1 MNQTR
6 EEKVAAAKARMAELA
21 EKFLDRSAG
30 ELESMRESL
39 AKLGGGAVD
48 ELASIR
54 HLAHRMSGTGATL
67 SFEGM
72 SDCAERLEKIADAQ
86 APGAVPDAA
95 ALTQLGVAIEAI
107 GAELARLRRGA

>member
-1 MNQTR
+1 MNETR
-6 EEKVAAAKARMAELA
+6 EEKAAAAKARMAELA
-21 EKFLDRSAG
+21 GKFLGRSAD

-48 ELASIR
+48 ELAGIR
-54 HLAHRMSGTGATL
+54 HLAHRMCGTGATL
-67 SFEGM
+67 GFEGM

-107 GAELARLRRGA
+107 GAELARLRR